1 VTAVPRRRFEIGAG
15 RTVGPL
21 LFLTD
26 SKRPA
31 DRIGASATTVVR
43 AAVEDGGHELCDVAG
58 GGRRRRSFEQ
68 IAAALREQIDDEV
81 PAQVVIV
88 GGYDVV
94 PARQV
99 DAIAPETP
107 ADMISTLRRQDPD
120 AFVVWSDDPYVD
132 IDGVGLADLPISR
145 IPDAHDAVFTLH
157 ALQAA
162 PGRAA
167 MRHGIR
173 NAARPFVDSIFEQL
187 PGRSALLVSRPSDA
201 GNLDRRKLRGGLAYY
216 MLHGAPE
223 DATRFWGEDQA
234 RTRVEAVRVD
244 QVPSEGI
251 QVAVLGCCWGALSV
265 PTKACDWR
273 PAAPIVG
280 RTAEESI
287 ALTLLG
293 AGAIG
298 VIGCTGA
305 HYSPVSPPYD
315 TASGP
320 FHRALW
326 QRLASGEPP
335 ARALFDAK
343 YDVAQGL
350 PSITDPTAL
359 AIANKTLNQ
368 FTCLGLG
375 C

>member
-1 VTAVPRRRFEIGAG
+1 MLNPPRFEIGAG
-15 RTVGPL
+15 RKLDPL

-26 SKRPA
+26 TRRLSE
-31 DRIGASATTVVR
+31 RIGANATAVICD
-43 AAVEDGGHELCDVAG
+43 AVEHGDHALCDVASPK
-58 GGRRRRSFEQ
+58 GGRRRSFDQ
-68 IAAALREQIDDEV
+68 IAAALRRSIDQRV
-81 PAQVVIV
+81 PAQVVII

-107 ADMISTLRRQDPD
+107 ADIVSTLRSQDPD
-120 AFVVWSDDPYVD
+120 GFVVWSDDPYVD

-145 IPDAHDAVFTLH
+145 IPDGHDAMFTMH

-162 PGRAA
+162 PDGAA
-167 MRHGIR
+167 KRHGIR
-173 NAARPFVDSIFEQL
+173 NSARPFVDEIFKAL
-187 PGRSALLVSRPSDA
+187 PGRAAMLISRPSDA
-201 GNLDRRKLRGGLAYY
+201 ANLDPRKLRSGLAYY
-216 MLHGAPE
+216 MLHGAPD
-223 DATRFWGEDQA
+223 DATKFWGEDPA
-234 RTRVEAVRVD
+234 RTRVEAVRVEQLPTD
-244 QVPSEGI
+244 GVH
-251 QVAVLGCCWGALSV
+251 VAVLGCCWGAMTAA
-265 PTKACDWR
+265 TKACDWR
-273 PAAPIVG
+273 PGAPIVG
-280 RTAEESI
+280 RAATESI
-287 ALTLLG
+287 ALTLLA

-305 HYSPVSPPYD
+305 HYSPVTPPYD

-326 QRLASGEPP
+326 KRLAAGETPS
-335 ARALFDAK
+335 RALFDAK

-350 PSITDPTAL
+350 ANLTDPTAL